1 MSKSTAN
8 RIKVTDTVIWCIY
21 SYIVWI
27 YYFVFTHELFG
38 TSKAISEIRERDG
51 EEWEREHLNIST
63 LMCGNID
70 SCHKGA
76 SEPSTV
82 SIKAGTG
89 GKKRSI
95 FSLLIKDVP
104 PPSPLSTCESKLR
117 NMWVKKKRKR
127 KQRKKKK
134 QLWDGGHRPSRRKS
148 SVEISLELMCCIVIC
163 IPVSSPRTA
172 QSTFFFHP
180 FKCDDAQA
188 QQRTWLYLGS
198 LSLRVW
204 LRNEERE

>member
-104 PPSPLSTCESKLR
+104 HPPPSAAANQNLGICESKRRGRGNRGKRR
-117 NMWVKKKRKR
+117 NSFGTEDTDRAEENPPWKY
-127 KQRKKKK
+127 
-134 QLWDGGHRPSRRKS
+134 LWSWC
-148 SVEISLELMCCIVIC
+148 V
-163 IPVSSPRTA
+163 A
-172 QSTFFFHP
+172 
-180 FKCDDAQA
+180 
-188 QQRTWLYLGS
+188 
-198 LSLRVW
+198 
-204 LRNEERE
+204 